1 MENMKLRHVKS
12 RSFNPWYNLSLE
24 EYLLKNIKKDEI
36 ILYLWQNE
44 NTVVIGR
51 NQNAWKECAW
61 QQLEEDGGKL
71 ARRLSGGGA
80 VYHDLGNLNFTFIIN
95 KEDYNLEK
103 QHSVIIDALN
113 KFNIKA
119 DFSGRNDMLIDGK
132 KFSGHAYYTSNNKS
146 YHHGTLMVN
155 SDLEKLDYYLKPSE
169 KKIKSKGIDSVRSR
183 VTNIAEANSEVT
195 IEKLKASMDES
206 FCKIYSGECI
216 YEIYEIKVDPLIKIY
231 DKYSSWEWR
240 FGQSPKFDISY
251 SERFAWGEFEL
262 QLSLKNGE
270 IFDCKIYT
278 DAMDVELFSGLKE
291 KLKGCILKKS
301 RFKSIII
308 DSFTDETIKSD
319 LSAWIDALEMQ

>member
-24 EYLLKNIKKDEI
+24 EYLLENIKKDEI

-80 VYHDLGNLNFTFIIN
+80 VYHDLGNLNFTFIMN

-103 QHSVIIDALN
+103 QHSVIIDALS
-113 KFNIKA
+113 KFNVKA

-132 KFSGHAYYTSNNKS
+132 KFSGHAYYTNNDKS

-155 SDLEKLDYYLKPSE
+155 SDLEKLGYYLKPSE

-183 VTNIAEANSEVT
+183 VTNIADTNSEVT

-206 FCKIYSGECI
+206 FCKIYTGECT
-216 YEIYEIKVDPLIKIY
+216 YEIYELEVDPLIKIY

-240 FGQSPKFDISY
+240 FGHSPKFDISY
-251 SERFAWGEFEL
+251 SEKFAWGEFEL

-270 IFDCKIYT
+270 IDDCKIYT
-278 DAMDVELFSGLKE
+278 DVMDAELFNGLEE
-291 KLKGCILKKS
+291 KLKGCLLKKDMI
-301 RFKSIII
+301 KNIIVN
-308 DSFTDETIKSD
+308 FLKDENIKND
-319 LSAWIDALEMQ
+319 LSTWIDILEM

>member
-24 EYLLKNIKKDEI
+24 EYLLENIKKDEI

-61 QQLEEDGGKL
+61 QQLDEDGGKL

-80 VYHDLGNLNFTFIIN
+80 VYHDLGNLNFTFIMN

-113 KFNIKA
+113 KFNVKA

-132 KFSGHAYYTSNNKS
+132 KFSGHAYYTNNNKS
-146 YHHGTLMVN
+146 YHHGTLLVN
-155 SDLEKLDYYLKPSE
+155 SDLEKLGYYLKPSE

-183 VTNIAEANSEVT
+183 VTNITESNNEVT

-206 FCKIYSGECI
+206 FCKIYSGECT
-216 YEIYEIKVDPLIKIY
+216 YEIYEIEVDPLIKIY

-240 FGQSPKFDISY
+240 FGKSPKFDISY

-270 IFDCKIYT
+270 IVDCIIYT
-278 DAMDVELFSGLKE
+278 DAMDVELFSGLGE
-291 KLKGCILKKS
+291 RLKGCMLKKD
-301 RFKSIII
+301 RIKSIII
-308 DSFTDETIKSD
+308 DSLKDETIKSD
-319 LSAWIDALEMQ
+319 LSSWIDTLEM

>member
-24 EYLLKNIKKDEI
+24 EYLLENIKKDEI

-61 QQLEEDGGKL
+61 QQLDEDGGKL

-80 VYHDLGNLNFTFIIN
+80 VYHDLGNLNFTFIMN

-113 KFNIKA
+113 KFNVKA

-132 KFSGHAYYTSNNKS
+132 KFSGHAYYTNNNKS
-146 YHHGTLMVN
+146 YHHGTLLVN
-155 SDLEKLDYYLKPSE
+155 SDLEKLGYYLKPSE

-183 VTNIAEANSEVT
+183 VTNITESNNEVT

-206 FCKIYSGECI
+206 FCKIYSGECT
-216 YEIYEIKVDPLIKIY
+216 YEIYEIEVDPLIKIY

-270 IFDCKIYT
+270 IVDCKIYT
-278 DAMDVELFSGLKE
+278 DAMDVELFSGLEE
-291 KLKGCILKKS
+291 KLKGCMLKKD
-301 RFKSIII
+301 RVKSIII
-308 DSFTDETIKSD
+308 DSLKDETIKSD
-319 LSAWIDALEMQ
+319 LSSWIDTLEM